1 MNTLW
6 GIAYTFGK
14 SLFHSFLL
22 CPLSIQTSKENTGCR
37 CLTNNDLCLCGNT
50 WEELQKNQLF
60 QLLRRSL
67 YWFFSKIESECES
80 ERPLR
85 IMVLFRTSN
94 DFLEAFWWLR
104 FLFFCSLCEGE
115 WIIGTRAP
123 ISMTRIE
130 LRARATDKWQFQ
142 SLCCFLLRF
151 FHMLSQHVS
160 TISDAF
166 KVYFELKPLEKS
178 SNFIFI

>member
-1 MNTLW
+1 MPTLLERVYFIIFCW
-6 GIAYTFGK
+6 SQLGLQK
-14 SLFHSFLL
+14 S
-22 CPLSIQTSKENTGCR
+22 KGNTGCR
-37 CLTNNDLCLCGNT
+37 CPTNNDLWLCGKT

-60 QLLRRSL
+60 QLLRRAL

-85 IMVLFRTSN
+85 IMVLFRSSN
-94 DFLEAFWWLR
+94 DFYEAFWWLR
-104 FLFFCSLCEGE
+104 LLFFCSLCEGE
-115 WIIGTRAP
+115 WIMRTRAP

-151 FHMLSQHVS
+151 FHMRSQHVS
-160 TISDAF
+160 TISGVF
-166 KVYFELKPLEKS
+166 KVYFEVKS

>member
-1 MNTLW
+1 MERVYFIIFSC
-6 GIAYTFGK
+6 GQ
-14 SLFHSFLL
+14 
-22 CPLSIQTSKENTGCR
+22 LSIQKSKENTGCR
-37 CLTNNDLCLCGNT
+37 CPTNNDLCLCGNT
-50 WEELQKNQLF
+50 WEELPKNQLF

-67 YWFFSKIESECES
+67 YWFFSKIESECEP

-94 DFLEAFWWLR
+94 DFHEAFWWLR
-104 FLFFCSLCEGE
+104 LLFFCSLCEGE

-123 ISMTRIE
+123 ISMTRNE

-151 FHMLSQHVS
+151 FHMHSQHVS
-160 TISDAF
+160 TMSDVF
-166 KVYFELKPLEKS
+166 QVYFELKPFEKKS
-178 SNFIFI
+178 TNSIFI